1 MCLLVFVLS
10 FEVFSNITTVS
21 NGIVASI
28 CWPPGYH
35 PYPHFFVISA
45 PDSIAHSPY
54 CLYLNSWWFQY
65 MHIGCFHNMAAHIL
79 SVSPPVILL
88 SALPHPPH
96 FPCHTIDLV
105 KMAARNPAIILSYSD
120 HQLSSFQLIL
130 STLTTG
136 SNSFLTLQGTS
147 NQLIILLFY
156 YSSILQY
163 LLLLCI

>member
-1 MCLLVFVLS
+1 
-10 FEVFSNITTVS
+10 
-21 NGIVASI
+21 
-28 CWPPGYH
+28 
-35 PYPHFFVISA
+35 
-45 PDSIAHSPY
+45 
-54 CLYLNSWWFQY
+54 
-65 MHIGCFHNMAAHIL
+65 MAAHIL